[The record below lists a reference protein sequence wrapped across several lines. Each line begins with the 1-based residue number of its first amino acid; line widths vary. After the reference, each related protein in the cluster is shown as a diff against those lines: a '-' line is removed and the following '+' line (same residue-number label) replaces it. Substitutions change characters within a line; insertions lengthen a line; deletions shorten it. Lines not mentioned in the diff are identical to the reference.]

1 MNRGGRP
8 PNPFQARWFS
18 LMLASSPSSGYMS
31 PEAAAYALA
40 GDREN
45 ALKYLERACEG
56 ADEELILAIR
66 LPAFDSIRSEPRYKE
81 IVRKIG
87 VPE

>member
-1 MNRGGRP
+1 
-8 PNPFQARWFS
+8 
-18 LMLASSPSSGYMS
+18 MS
-31 PEAAAYALA
+31 AEAAAYALA

-45 ALKYLERACEG
+45 ALKYLERAYEE

-87 VPE
+87 VSE

>member
-1 MNRGGRP
+1 M
-8 PNPFQARWFS
+8 
-18 LMLASSPSSGYMS
+18 
-31 PEAAAYALA
+31 EAAAYALA

-45 ALKYLERACEG
+45 ALKYLERAYEG

-66 LPAFDSIRSEPRYKE
+66 LPSFDSLRSDPRYKD
-81 IVRKIG
+81 IARKVG